1 MARKVTNEDII
12 RFNEIYAQC
21 GTYAEVAR
29 QTGWSASTVR
39 KYITPGQVLASAADI
54 IRFDETLLVPFDPTL
69 LVETRE
75 IGDLLVLTEC
85 EQEAIKELWKE
96 LRI

>member
-12 RFNEIYAQC
+12 QFNELYAKY

-39 KYITPGQVLASAADI
+39 KYITPGQVLAPAADI
-54 IRFDETLLVPFDPTL
+54 VRFDETLLVPFDPIL
-69 LVETRE
+69 LVNTKE
-75 IGDLLVLTEC
+75 IGDLLTLTLD

>member
-12 RFNEIYAQC
+12 AMNELYAKY

-39 KYITPGQVLASAADI
+39 KYISTAPAAKI
-54 IRFDETLLVPFDPTL
+54 VIEIVPFDISHIKKFDTSRFDI
-69 LVETRE
+69 ENW
-75 IGDLLVLTEC
+75 GDLLLHTE
-85 EQEAIKELWKE
+85 EEKREIQELWKE

>member
-12 RFNEIYAQC
+12 QFNELYAKC

-29 QTGWSASTVR
+29 QTGWSASTIR
-39 KYITPGQVLASAADI
+39 KYITPGQVLTSAADI
-54 IRFDETLLVPFDPTL
+54 VRFDETLLVPFDPTL
-69 LVETRE
+69 LVSTKE
-75 IGDLLVLTEC
+75 IGDLLTLTLD
-85 EQEAIKELWKE
+85 EQEAIRELWKE

>member
-12 RFNEIYAQC
+12 QFNELYAKY

-29 QTGWSASTVR
+29 QTGWSTSTVR
-39 KYITPGQVLASAADI
+39 KYITPGQVLAPAADI

>member
-12 RFNEIYAQC
+12 RMNEIYAQC

-39 KYITPGQVLASAADI
+39 KYIIPGQVLAPAADI
-54 IRFDETLLVPFDPTL
+54 IRFDESLLVPFEPSL
-69 LVETRE
+69 LVATQN
-75 IGDLLVLTEC
+75 IGDVLELTEG
-85 EQEAIKELWKE
+85 EIEGIEELWKE

>member
-39 KYITPGQVLASAADI
+39 KYITPGQVLIPADI
-54 IRFDETLLVPFDPTL
+54 VRFDETLLVPFDPTL
-69 LVETRE
+69 LVNTKE
-75 IGDLLVLTEC
+75 IGDLLTLTEY
-85 EQEAIKELWKE
+85 EQETIKELWKE

>member
-39 KYITPGQVLASAADI
+39 KYITPGQILIPAADI
-54 IRFDETLLVPFDPTL
+54 VRFDETLLVPFDPSL
-69 LVETRE
+69 LVTTEN
-75 IGDLLVLTEC
+75 IGDVLTLTIDET
-85 EQEAIKELWKE
+85 EAIKELWKE